1 MIDVKTADRELQT
14 YLRPQT
20 FPVAIRMLK
29 PGEPIPDRARRPA
42 RDFGK
47 LSMSCQV
54 IDMSRRYGWTIALTR
69 EDHICSLGIT
79 AIGFDKPLPIY
90 NIGTLCEGMYT
101 ETKEAGQRSEA
112 AIDKFAPGE
121 YETLLVAPLDRATF
135 EPHVVCVYA
144 NPAQVMRLTQAALW
158 KRGGRLASS
167 FEGRAVCADII
178 VTTMQTQ
185 QPQVI
190 LPCSGDR
197 IFGQT
202 QDHEMAFSIPW
213 AWMDDIVEGLRGTHG
228 GGIRYPITQFMEYE
242 AKLPPRYMEVNRLWD
257 AEKGKVTL
265 TNRDRVVA
273 AYKRSF
279 ADRVPVYPIVASFAG
294 TLDGLSIEEYCIN
307 PTKAITAMMNY
318 YERYQPDVVLAYN
331 DLAKEAEAF
340 GCGVKY
346 SDYVVP
352 SIERHVLE
360 DKGALASLAM
370 PDPYKT
376 ARLPGFLEQCEAL
389 VKAKPPAATG
399 AVAVGPWTIAML
411 LRNPE
416 MMLLDT
422 FEDPQFIHDLMRVAT
437 DFSKA
442 WGDAIVKT
450 GIGLSFSEPTASI
463 SLISPGQLPRVH
475 RALSQGAGRPLQG
488 EEGRRDHA
496 HLRDDLPDLRG
507 PHQVR
512 VHHDLVRP
520 RPAGRP
526 RAPRRPARAVH
537 GGRQGPR
544 RRHRQRGRDQ
554 VREDHEGGDG
564 GRRAPLH
571 RRRRPAL
578 RLHPV
583 RPRAR
588 SRRGRTRRSWVVHG
602 RGARIRALRAR
613 DGIGVAAA
621 RTGARLRE
629 DRRARRVNAA
639 PVYFRIRRGR
649 TPRRSDLPAERLLG
663 GRHAV
668 GPAIATAAP
677 RPPRTARAAHRGRR
691 ARARPRRR
699 PQAAGSRR

>member
-1 MIDVKTADRELQT
+1 MIDVKTADRELHT
-14 YLRPQT
+14 YIRPQT

-29 PGEPIPDRARRPA
+29 PGEDIPPRAKRPA

-54 IDMSRRYGWTIALTR
+54 IDMARRYGWTIALTR

-79 AIGFDKPLPIY
+79 AIGFDRPLPIY
-90 NIGTLCEGMYT
+90 TVGTLCEGMYT
-101 ETKEAGQRSEA
+101 ESKEAGQRSEA

-121 YETLLVAPLDRATF
+121 YACLLVAPLERAAF

-178 VTTMQTQ
+178 VTTMQTGE
-185 QPQVI
+185 PQVI

-213 AWMDDIVEGLRGTHG
+213 ARMEEILEGLRGTHQ

-242 AKLPPRYMEVNRLWD
+242 AKMPPRYMEVNRLWD
-257 AEKGKVTL
+257 VEQGRAQL

-294 TLDGLSIEEYCIN
+294 TLDGLSIQEYCTN
-307 PTKAITAMMNY
+307 PRRAIAAMLNY

-352 SIERHVLE
+352 SVERHVLE
-360 DKGALASLAM
+360 DKARLARLAM
-370 PDPYKT
+370 PDPAAT
-376 ARLPGFLEQCEAL
+376 ARLPGFLEQCAAL
-389 VKAKPPAATG
+389 VKAGLPAAAG

-416 MMLLDT
+416 LMLLDT
-422 FEDPQFIHDLMRVAT
+422 FEDPQFIHDLMRIT
-437 DFSKA
+437 TEFCKA

-450 GIGLSFSEPTASI
+450 RIGLSFSEPTASI
-463 SLISPGQLPRVH
+463 SLISPDNYREFIAPYHKELVEHFKAKRVGLTTH
-475 RALSQGAGRPLQG
+475 ICGTTYPIYEDLIGAGFTTVSFDLDQQG
-488 EEGRRDHA
+488 D
-496 HLRDDLPDLRG
+496 
-507 PHQVR
+507 
-512 VHHDLVRP
+512 
-520 RPAGRP
+520 PALHVDQLERFMDVSGG
-526 RAPRRPARAVH
+526 RAVAI
-537 GGRQGPR
+537 GNVDATKFESATREEIAAEVR
-544 RRHRQRGRDQ
+544 RCIDT
-554 VREDHEGGDG
+554 
-564 GRRAPLH
+564 A
-571 RRRRPAL
+571 A
-578 RLHPV
+578 
-583 RPRAR
+583 
-588 SRRGRTRRSWVVHG
+588 RRSGFILSTSCEIPPRSSPEIVRWFMDAAHEHG
-602 RGARIRALRAR
+602 RYDRI
-613 DGIGVAAA
+613 
-621 RTGARLRE
+621 
-629 DRRARRVNAA
+629 
-639 PVYFRIRRGR
+639 
-649 TPRRSDLPAERLLG
+649 LG
-663 GRHAV
+663 
-668 GPAIATAAP
+668 
-677 RPPRTARAAHRGRR
+677 
-691 ARARPRRR
+691 
-699 PQAAGSRR
+699 